1 MVSAAN
7 FVNEAFVKK
16 ALIFSITSMVLMT
29 GFLTIFAPNYD
40 ESLEQT
46 MTDLTSDYRKFTNS
60 EPTSQEIWALTG
72 IYTPYGVDA
81 EGQQSTVWGET
92 LDGWVYGQRVERYA
106 PSQFSDLDTPP
117 GEQEGRES
125 YVVTYD
131 KDRGLYYY
139 TSAGS
144 NLDVTVAEPD
154 PDTGV
159 VDPETGTLYTSVAMD
174 RDKKSDIFFTPG
186 GKQSLENG
194 TFYYSFSGY
203 RYCFQPLRD
212 YKAADDTSVTAATT
226 SLSLIWYSYYGDDGI
241 SGQIILSGVDGG
253 IAYITASQIV
263 QGFNS
268 ASFSASFPMVFNG
281 IDMTVLIKI
290 NPYAVQH
297 MSVEDCYYNGY
308 WSVMITSPS
317 VSQGETGF
325 ATTAFSPEKAFE
337 VIVSLLTFH
346 TEDYGLSG
354 MAGTIASLFFSVS
367 LYTSLIAIGLSVWPV
382 LILAGI
388 LTVIQGI
395 GFLTL

>member
-1 MVSAAN
+1 MVSMAN
-7 FVNEAFVKK
+7 FVNESFVKK

-29 GFLTIFAPNYD
+29 GFISIFVPTYD
-40 ESLEQT
+40 ESLIET
-46 MTDLTSDYRKFTNS
+46 MEDLTADYRKFTDS
-60 EPTSQEIWALTG
+60 EPTNQEIWALSG

-81 EGQQSTVWGET
+81 EGSQSTAWGET

-106 PSQFSDLDTPP
+106 PSQFTDLDGDKEAYT
-117 GEQEGRES
+117 
-125 YVVTYD
+125 VTYD

-144 NLDVTVAEPD
+144 NLDVDVAEAD
-154 PDTGV
+154 PETGV
-159 VDPETGTLYTSVAMD
+159 VDPEEGTLYTSVAMD

-186 GKQSLENG
+186 GKETLENG
-194 TFYYSFSGY
+194 TFYYGFSGY
-203 RYCFQPLRD
+203 RYSFQPLRD

-241 SGQIILSGVDGG
+241 SGQIILSGADGG
-253 IAYITASQIV
+253 IAYITADQILEA
-263 QGFNS
+263 FNS
-268 ASFSASFPMVFNG
+268 ASFSAAFQMVFNG
-281 IDMTVLIKI
+281 IDMNILIKI

-297 MSVEDCYYNGY
+297 MSVKDCYYNGY

-337 VIVSLLTFH
+337 VIVNLLTFH

-395 GFLTL
+395 GILM